1 MSYPSRGQDLRVLVL
16 GASGF
21 VGSFLTR
28 NLPRA
33 LNQAW
38 FQPSREDLV
47 REGDGDFVLGAES
60 AILSLRP
67 NIVINLVAQ
76 TDFRICSESPAE
88 SSQANVDLPMR
99 IAKALPNA
107 AQLIHL
113 SSDSVF
119 GGGTSPYG
127 VESPGCPTSSYGLQ
141 KWEADN
147 GIIENR
153 SNFLILR
160 GSFFGFSFGGR
171 LGTLEFFANA
181 IRDGQSVPGFV
192 DYVNNPISLIDLEGV
207 VHRSISSSIR
217 GVLHLGANNSLSKY
231 EFGVLVAEAMG
242 SSKDL
247 IIPTPSPEGF
257 HSHGGLDLSLDSC
270 SSWDALGLHQPS
282 VEEGVLKSL
291 RESKYISGL

>member
-1 MSYPSRGQDLRVLVL
+1 MKVLIL

-28 NLPRA
+28 NLPHT

-38 FQPSREDLV
+38 LQPSREDLV
-47 REGDGDFVLGAES
+47 REGDGDFVLGAERT
-60 AILSLRP
+60 ILSLRP
-67 NIVINLVAQ
+67 NIVINLIAQ
-76 TDFRICSESPAE
+76 TDFRICSESQAE
-88 SSQANVDLPMR
+88 SSQTNVDLPIR

-113 SSDSVF
+113 SSDAVF

-127 VESPGCPTSSYGLQ
+127 VGSPGSPTSAYGLQ

-160 GSFFGFSFGGR
+160 GSFFGISFGGR

-181 IRDGQSVPGFV
+181 VRGFQSVPGFV
-192 DYVNNPISLIDLEGV
+192 DYVNNPISLIDLERV
-207 VHRSISSSIR
+207 VQQSITYPIR
-217 GVLHLGANNSLSKY
+217 GVLHLGANRSLSKY
-231 EFGVLVAEAMG
+231 EFGVSVAEAMG
-242 SSKDL
+242 RSKDL

-257 HSHGGLDLSLDSC
+257 HSHGGLDLSLDSH

-282 VEEGVLKSL
+282 AEEGVLKSL